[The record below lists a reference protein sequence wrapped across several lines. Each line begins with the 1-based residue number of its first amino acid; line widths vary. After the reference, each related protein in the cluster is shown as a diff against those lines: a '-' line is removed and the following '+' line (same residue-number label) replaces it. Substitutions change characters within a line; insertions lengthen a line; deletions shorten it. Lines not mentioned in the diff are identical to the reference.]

1 MKMLNILLSFM
12 VLLFVSGCNEKSEV
26 DISNLM
32 GKTEDYFKQL
42 AEVDTVATSF
52 DGKKDITFRM
62 MVEGTPTEE
71 QAQALFN
78 EVLISFEKYS
88 NQSELWDDYNGYFDI
103 KNYDDGVIYEASKII
118 GEELKIIS
126 K

>member
-1 MKMLNILLSFM
+1 MKMLNILLSLM
-12 VLLFVSGCNEKSEV
+12 VLLFVSGCNEKSEI
-26 DISNLM
+26 DISHIM
-32 GKTEDYFKQL
+32 GKTEEHFKQL

-52 DGKKDITFRM
+52 DGKKDINFRM

-71 QAQALFN
+71 QAQILFN
-78 EVLISFEKYS
+78 EVLMSFEKYS

-103 KNYDDGVIYEASKII
+103 KNDNGVVYEASKII